1 VKKFEF
7 TGKKVADAQFRAY
20 GSSLEEAFANAALA
34 MASIM
39 YDYVKIKPAEEREI
53 KIEGNDLQSLLYNFL
68 EEILFLLDTEN
79 FLLHSVKEI
88 KIKNNQLEAV
98 LVGDTKVENYEL
110 FGQVKAV
117 TYNEMKIE
125 KEKDIYM
132 VQVVVDIW
140 FKRKV

>member
-132 VQVVVDIW
+132 VQVVVDI
-140 FKRKV
+140 